1 MLEEKK
7 QENIKDDFT
16 DKLIA
21 EIREKKI
28 EPKPRWRFLLK
39 NYTLYAAGALSL
51 LIGSLAV
58 AVMIYLARFN
68 DLSIHAQIE
77 KTFLEFL
84 LLNLPYF
91 WLLFLAFFI
100 FIIYYNLRHT
110 SKGYRYSPFLL
121 VAVSVVLSIIL
132 GVIFFF
138 AGFGEKIDDVL
149 GRKAPFY
156 GHFINRQVDFW
167 SQPDEGRLA
176 GIIISSDEKGA
187 FILLDRDLKEWKI
200 VFSSKVVYNPNLL
213 INHQPIR
220 LFGYLLG
227 KDEFIADR
235 IFFSGRPG
243 QEFFRELERRPRR
256 NRIDGFMEI
265 LPPPSSVPFSMPR
278 Y

>member
-7 QENIKDDFT
+7 QENNKDSFT

-235 IFFSGRPG
+235 IFFGGRPG

>member
-7 QENIKDDFT
+7 QENIKDNFT

-39 NYTLYAAGALSL
+39 NYTFYTVGVLSL
-51 LIGSLAV
+51 LIGSLAM
-58 AVMIYLARFN
+58 AVMIYLAKFN
-68 DLSIHAQIE
+68 DLSIHTQIE

-100 FIIYYNLRHT
+100 FIIYYNLKHT

-121 VAVSVVLSIIL
+121 VAVSVILSIIL

-149 GRKAPFY
+149 GRRAPFY
-156 GHFINRQVDFW
+156 GHVLNRQVDFW

-176 GIIISSDEKGA
+176 GIIVDSNQKGF

-200 VFSSKVVYNPNLL
+200 VFSSKISYNPNLL
-213 INHQPIR
+213 TNHQPIR
-220 LFGYLLG
+220 LFGYLLE
-227 KDEFIADR
+227 KDEFMVEK
-235 IFFSGRPG
+235 IFFGGRPG
-243 QEFFRELERRPRR
+243 QEFIRELEGRPRR
-256 NRIDGFMEI
+256 NRVDSFMEI
-265 LPPPSSVPFSMPR
+265 LPPPEIPFPMPR